1 MSVQKIIGFKTS
13 VTLPLE
19 LIPEENQHLHRKM
32 EDCPHTTAVVRLC
45 RVVDTFNVGD
55 QGYHLV
61 SNFSKNTYAIVE
73 FEAILPIPFKIINK
87 LKCSSYFY
95 HGKSALLEYTFIN
108 LKEVCYHSILYRPE
122 YFGPL
127 ETRIVRDDELIGVN
141 LNDHW
146 IEQAKLQAIL
156 LNWNEAQ
163 DFTMLVNHFNTYKNN
178 EDEPK

>member
-95 HGKSALLEYTFIN
+95 H
-108 LKEVCYHSILYRPE
+108 
-122 YFGPL
+122 
-127 ETRIVRDDELIGVN
+127 ELIGVN